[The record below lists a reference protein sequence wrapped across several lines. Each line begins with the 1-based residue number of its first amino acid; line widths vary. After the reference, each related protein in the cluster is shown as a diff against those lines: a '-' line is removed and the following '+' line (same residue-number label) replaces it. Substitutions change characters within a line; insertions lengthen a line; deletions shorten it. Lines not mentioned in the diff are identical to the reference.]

1 MTFRVGLVGTGAIS
15 KFHVQGL
22 RRLADVE
29 IVGVTDLHLERAEGF
44 AAEHGLKAFPSLVSL
59 REAGAGVIHV
69 LTPPAA
75 HAAVTL
81 EAIALGCDV
90 FVEKPLATSVED
102 CDRIAQAALDSG
114 RRVCVGHSLLYD
126 PFVRRALD
134 LVRDGVIGE
143 VLTFDYHRC
152 MNQQSYPASGLSA
165 EHGRGG
171 YPFRDIGIHA
181 LYLAE
186 AFVGPIV
193 DLDAWPTATGRGDVN
208 LWVDEWRVMARCQRG
223 TAQIQLSWNVR
234 PQQNLCIIQGTR
246 GVIRVDVFGMS
257 VTSRRQRGMPEH
269 ASRII
274 NATGE
279 GFGIAAQAAGNVF
292 RVAGKRLWQFHGVQ
306 ALIAEFYDRLRQGG
320 EPPVTPAEAR
330 RVLYWTE
337 HVARQ
342 ADVLKDAWLTEATA
356 RRVGATTLVTGGG
369 GFIGRQLVERLLQEG
384 RKVRL
389 LLRRPPAHELSVH
402 PNVEVVLGDLGD
414 AAVVTRAVDG
424 IQTVFH
430 IGAAMRGSG
439 PEFER
444 STVTGTRNVVNACL
458 ESGVQQLV
466 YMSSLAV
473 LDTDAG
479 QGGEVITESSAL
491 EQRPE
496 ERGAYTRTKLDA
508 ERIVL
513 DAVRDRN
520 LPAVLFRPGEVVGP
534 EKPLLTPGVA
544 QRAGRNLV
552 VIGNG
557 GVRLPLVHVSD
568 VVDALMAAAERG
580 IKDGTIIQL
589 VEDVAV
595 TQNDIIEHYLATTGE
610 KRRVIRIPLPAV
622 LALARVMEVLTTK
635 LFGRALIGPRR
646 IRAATASRRFDVSRA
661 QTLLDWKPRHGVASS
676 LARDGVDQGVGG
688 SQPVAEREAGRAA
701 SV

>member
-1 MTFRVGLVGTGAIS
+1 
-15 KFHVQGL
+15 
-22 RRLADVE
+22 
-29 IVGVTDLHLERAEGF
+29 
-44 AAEHGLKAFPSLVSL
+44 
-59 REAGAGVIHV
+59 
-69 LTPPAA
+69 
-75 HAAVTL
+75 
-81 EAIALGCDV
+81 
-90 FVEKPLATSVED
+90 
-102 CDRIAQAALDSG
+102 
-114 RRVCVGHSLLYD
+114 
-126 PFVRRALD
+126 
-134 LVRDGVIGE
+134 
-143 VLTFDYHRC
+143 
-152 MNQQSYPASGLSA
+152 
-165 EHGRGG
+165 
-171 YPFRDIGIHA
+171 

-193 DLDAWPTATGRGDVN
+193 DLDAYPAATGRGDVN
-208 LWVDEWRVMARCQRG
+208 LWVDEWRVLARCQRG

-234 PQQNLCIIQGTR
+234 PQQNLCVVQGTR

-257 VTSRRQRGMPEH
+257 VTVRRQRGLPEH

-274 NATGE
+274 NATAE
-279 GFGIAAQAAGNVF
+279 GFGIAAQAAFNVV

-306 ALIAEFYDRLRQGG
+306 ALIADFYARLREGA
-320 EPPVTPAEAR
+320 EPPVTPVEAR

-342 ADVLKDAWLTEATA
+342 ADAIKESWLAEATA

-389 LLRRPPAHELSVH
+389 FLRRPPAHELSVH
-402 PNVEVVLGDLGD
+402 PNVEIVLGDLGD
-414 AAVVTRAVDG
+414 AAVVQRAVAGVD
-424 IQTVFH
+424 TVFH

-444 STVTGTRNVVNACL
+444 STVTGTRNIVNSCL
-458 ESGVQQLV
+458 ESGVRQLV

-473 LDTDAG
+473 IDTDAG
-479 QGGEVITESSAL
+479 QRGEPVTEASPL

-496 ERGAYTRTKLDA
+496 ERGAYTRTKLEA

-513 DAVRDRN
+513 EAVRDRQ

-544 QRAGRNLV
+544 QRAGRTLV
-552 VIGNG
+552 VIGDG
-557 GVRLPLVHVSD
+557 RVRLPLVHVSD
-568 VVDALMAAAERG
+568 VVDALMTAADRG
-580 IKDGTIIQL
+580 ITDGTIIQL
-589 VEDVAV
+589 VEDVAI

-610 KRRVIRIPLPAV
+610 NRRVIRLPLSAV
-622 LALARVMEVLTTK
+622 LAMARVMEILTTK
-635 LFGRALIGPRR
+635 VFGRALIGPRR

-661 QTLLDWKPRHGVASS
+661 QTVLDWKPRVGVASS
-676 LARDGVDQGVGG
+676 MARNGVDRGVG
-688 SQPVAEREAGRAA
+688 SRVAESEAGRAA